1 MPIPTSPL
9 DRTQPPSPG
18 AIQSVSFP
26 PIREE
31 SLSNGL
37 RVFIVENHAQPI
49 VNVIMYVRAGSTEDP
64 AQLEGLAAVTSDLLT
79 KGTLTR
85 NALEIAEAIDF
96 VGGSLHAGTSWD
108 ATTISIG
115 ILTKFLE
122 TGLNLLEDVAL
133 RPSFPQEELE
143 RVKLQRLAAI
153 SQAKADAGYLADS
166 LFSRL
171 VFPDHPY
178 GQESSGTE
186 ASIEEITTAHIRS
199 FYKDYFG
206 PERSFIV
213 ASGDVDPERFLAD
226 LESRFGGWSSKSVAK
241 DKYAPEQHL
250 PGTRVALVEKAQAV
264 QSAIRVGHLGI
275 QRNET
280 DFVKLHVLNML
291 FGGYFNSR
299 INLNL
304 REKHGFTYGA
314 RSYFDARMMPGP
326 FVVSTEVSTGVTA
339 RAVEE
344 ILSEMRRI
352 TVEPISAEELEM
364 VKNYVIGSFPLQIET
379 PQQVAARVAA
389 IILYGLPRNYY
400 DTYREI
406 VANLTCEELFA
417 AAKKYL
423 HPNDVTIVVSG
434 NVDAIRSG
442 MEELGPLSVY
452 DMDGKLLASTVAA

>member
-1 MPIPTSPL
+1 MSIADTKL
-9 DRTQPPSPG
+9 DRTHPPKPG
-18 AIQSVSFP
+18 PVQAVHFP

-31 SLSNGL
+31 QLSNGL
-37 RVFIVENHAQPI
+37 RVFVVENHAQPI

-64 AQLEGLAAVTSDLLT
+64 SNLEGLAAVTSDLLT

-96 VGGSLHAGTSWD
+96 VGGSLNAGTSWD
-108 ATTISIG
+108 ATTISVG
-115 ILTKFLE
+115 VLTKFLD
-122 TGLNLLEDVAL
+122 TGLDLMEDVAL
-133 RPSFPQEELE
+133 RPSFPQEELD

-166 LFSRL
+166 LFSRV
-171 VFPDHPY
+171 VFPNHPY

-186 ASIEEITTAHIRS
+186 ASIEEITTDHIRS

-206 PERSFIV
+206 PERSFII
-213 ASGDVDPERFLAD
+213 AAGDVDPERFVAD
-226 LESRFGGWSSKSVAK
+226 LEARFGSWHSKSVAK
-241 DKYAPEQHL
+241 DMYAPEQLLH
-250 PGTRVALVEKAQAV
+250 GTRVAMVEKAQAV
-264 QSAIRVGHLGI
+264 QSAIRIGHLGI
-275 QRNET
+275 QRNDPE
-280 DFVKLHVLNML
+280 FVKLHVLNML

-326 FVVSTEVSTGVTA
+326 FVVSTEVSTAVTA

-344 ILSEMRRI
+344 ILSELRRI
-352 TVEPISAEELEM
+352 TVEPISEEELEM

-389 IILYGLPRNYY
+389 IILYGLRLDYY
-400 DTYREI
+400 DTFRDVVASLSRED
-406 VANLTCEELFA
+406 LFA
-417 AAKKYL
+417 AARKHL
-423 HPNDVTIVVSG
+423 HPDTVTVVVSG
-434 NVDAIRSG
+434 NVDAIRAS
-442 MEELGPLSVY
+442 MEEIAPVSVY
-452 DMDGKLLASTVAA
+452 DLDGKLLTSTLAA